1 MNLSVMNA
9 RKAFTS
15 MSRSQEVQRLI
26 KMPRIP
32 TEKMSGKSVNN
43 VRFLRPL
50 ISRSQLQK
58 KLTKSLMAGSLMK
71 FGLHNSTSRPH
82 PLLKLIQK

>member
-1 MNLSVMNA
+1 MNPSVMNA

-15 MSRSQEVQRLI
+15 MSRSQEVKRLI
-26 KMPRIP
+26 KIKRMP

-58 KLTKSLMAGSLMK
+58 KSTKSLMAGSLMK

-82 PLLKLIQK
+82 PLLELIQK